1 VTGQKL
7 GVIGAGA
14 WGTALAIAGV
24 AAGSDVRLWA
34 RDRETAARLSTNRR
48 NERYLPGID
57 LPLTLEITDDLAAM
71 ADGRPLLLAVPS
83 AYLSEILA
91 RLAPLLKPE
100 TGLVLCAK
108 GFDAATGRNVL
119 EILTDA
125 AQGHPIGLLS
135 GPSFAADVARGLPT
149 AVTLASRNAG
159 LITEIQERLGQ
170 PRFRLYPTDD
180 LIGVEIGGAVKN
192 VLAIAC
198 GVADGRGF
206 GDNAR
211 AALITRGLAEIMRL
225 GLALGARMETL
236 AGLSGLGD
244 LVLTC
249 TSGQSRNYALGL
261 ALGQGRSLE
270 DASASG
276 RGVAEGVPTAA
287 VLADLAQSRGV
298 DMPIVEAVNAVL
310 HGGARVE
317 DAIAGL
323 LARPFPVA
331 DPGAITLKSTGAREA
346 DR

>member
-1 VTGQKL
+1 MTRPKL

-24 AAGSDVRLWA
+24 KAGSEVRLWA
-34 RDRETAARLSTNRR
+34 RDHDTAARLAASSR

-57 LPLTLEITDDLAAM
+57 LPSALDVTSDLSAM

-83 AYLSEILA
+83 AYLGEVLT
-91 RLAPLLKPE
+91 RLISLLSAD

-108 GFDAATGRNVL
+108 GFDAASGRNVL
-119 EILTDA
+119 EILADA
-125 AQGHPIGLLS
+125 AGTRPIGLLS

-149 AVTLASRNAG
+149 AVTLASRHAG
-159 LITEIQERLGQ
+159 LIAQIQERLGQ

-180 LIGVEIGGAVKN
+180 MIGVEIGGAVKN

-261 ALGQGRSLE
+261 ALGQGRSLAE
-270 DASASG
+270 ASASG
-276 RGVAEGVPTAA
+276 RGVAEGVSTAA
-287 VLADLAQSRGV
+287 ALADLARSRGV
-298 DMPIVEAVNAVL
+298 EMPIVEAVNAVL
-310 HGGARVE
+310 HRGARVE

-323 LARPFPVA
+323 LARPFPLA
-331 DPGAITLKSTGAREA
+331 DPGAITL
-346 DR
+346 

>member
-1 VTGQKL
+1 MSRPKL

-34 RDRETAARLSTNRR
+34 RDPETAARLTATRR

-57 LPLTLEITDDLAAM
+57 LAPTLEVTGDLAAM

-83 AYLSEILA
+83 AYLGDVLS
-91 RLAPLLKPE
+91 RLIPLLKADA
-100 TGLVLCAK
+100 GLVLCAK
-108 GFDAATGRNVL
+108 GFDASSGRNVL
-119 EILTDA
+119 DILNEA
-125 AQGHPIGLLS
+125 APGHPIGLLS

-149 AVTLASRNAG
+149 AVTLASRHAG
-159 LITEIQERLGQ
+159 LIAQIQERLGQ

-180 LIGVEIGGAVKN
+180 MIGVEIGGAVKN

-225 GLALGARMETL
+225 GLAMGARMETL

-249 TSGQSRNYALGL
+249 TSRQSRNYALGL
-261 ALGQGRSLE
+261 ALGQGRSLA
-270 DASASG
+270 DAVASG
-276 RGVAEGVPTAA
+276 RGVAEGVSTAA
-287 VLADLAQSRGV
+287 VLADLARSRGI

-310 HGGARVE
+310 HGGVRVE

-331 DPGAITLKSTGAREA
+331 DPGAITL
-346 DR
+346 

>member
-1 VTGQKL
+1 MTRPTL

-24 AAGSDVRLWA
+24 AAGSEVRLWA
-34 RDRETAARLSTNRR
+34 RDPETAARLTASRR

-57 LPLTLEITDDLAAM
+57 LPPALEITGDLAAM

-83 AYLSEILA
+83 AYLGGVLT
-91 RLAPLLKPE
+91 RLIPLLPSE

-108 GFDAATGRNVL
+108 GFDAASGRNVL

-125 AQGHPIGLLS
+125 AGTRPTGLLS

-149 AVTLASRNAG
+149 AVTLASRHAG
-159 LITEIQERLGQ
+159 LIAQIQERLGQ

-180 LIGVEIGGAVKN
+180 MIGVEIGGAVKN

-211 AALITRGLAEIMRL
+211 AALITRGLTEIMRL
-225 GLALGARMETL
+225 GLAMGARMETL

-261 ALGQGRSLE
+261 ALGQGRSLA
-270 DASASG
+270 DAVASG
-276 RGVAEGVPTAA
+276 RGVAEGVSTAA
-287 VLADLAQSRGV
+287 VLADLARSRGI
-298 DMPIVEAVNAVL
+298 DMPIVKAVNAVL

-331 DPGAITLKSTGAREA
+331 DPGAITL
-346 DR
+346 

>member
-1 VTGQKL
+1 MTRPKL

-24 AAGSDVRLWA
+24 AAGSNVRLWA
-34 RDRETAARLSTNRR
+34 RDPTAAARLRSSRR
-48 NERYLPGID
+48 NDRYLPGID
-57 LPLTLEITDDLAAM
+57 LPSALEIVDDLAAM

-83 AYLSEILA
+83 AYLDKTLR
-91 RLAPLLKPE
+91 RLVPLLTPE
-100 TGLVLCAK
+100 TGLALCAK
-108 GFDAATGRNVL
+108 GFDAASGRNVL
-119 EILTDA
+119 EILTEA
-125 AQGHPIGLLS
+125 APSNPIALLS

-149 AVTLASRNAG
+149 AVTLASRDAR
-159 LITEIQERLGQ
+159 LIADVQERLGQ
-170 PRFRLYPTDD
+170 PRFRIYPTDD
-180 LIGVEIGGAVKN
+180 MIGVEIGGAVKN

-225 GLALGARMETL
+225 GLSMGARLETL

-261 ALGQGRSLE
+261 ALGQGLSLQE
-270 DASASG
+270 ASAAG
-276 RGVAEGVPTAA
+276 RGVAEGVSSAA
-287 VLADLAQSRGV
+287 ALAALARARGV
-298 DMPIVEAVNAVL
+298 ETPIIEAVSAVL
-310 HGGARVE
+310 HGGAKVE

-331 DPGAITLKSTGAREA
+331 DPGAITLSSSGAREA
-346 DR
+346 AR